1 MSAFW
6 NRYKLVFFILRHP
19 FDGFYA
25 MKYEKKGT
33 MGIAFFNFFL
43 LWISFSFNNQYA
55 SLVVS
60 QRFPLA
66 MHSLYEGFSLLAILF
81 LWSVANWSVTSLM
94 DGEGKLKEI
103 VMANCYAMTP
113 IILVFIPATLLSNVM
128 ADGEAPFYY
137 LLISTSVTLFVLYA
151 YVGMLTVHNFSAGKA
166 LATVGLTIVALLV
179 IAFLIGL
186 LFTLFQQLYTFIY
199 SVYTEI
205 IFRY

>member
-1 MSAFW
+1 MRAFW
-6 NRYKLVFFILRHP
+6 ERYKLVFFILRHP

-33 MGIAFFNFFL
+33 MGVAFFNFFL
-43 LWISFSFNNQYA
+43 VCVSYSFNAQYS

-60 QRFPLA
+60 QRHPLQ
-66 MHSLYEGFSLLAILF
+66 MHSIYEGFSLLAILI
-81 LWSVANWSVTSLM
+81 LWSVANWSVTSLT

-103 VMANCYAMTP
+103 IMANCYAMTP
-113 IILVFIPATLLSNVM
+113 IILTFIPATLLSRVM

-137 LLISTSVTLFVLYA
+137 LIISTAITLFILYA
-151 YVGMLTVHNFSAGKA
+151 YVGMVTVHNFTAGKA
-166 LATVGLTIVALLV
+166 LATIVLTIIALLI

-186 LFTLFQQLYTFIY
+186 LFTLFQQLYVFIY